1 MFGDRLKDIR
11 KKAGLKQS
19 DLARQLG
26 LERSTIAK
34 YEVNASTPPD
44 DIKIRI
50 ANIFNVS
57 LDYLLCQTD
66 NPDRAGE
73 ESALI
78 LSGVELEMVAIF
90 RALSTEGQSYIRQQ
104 LYIAQQ
110 IYKKADTVSGM
121 EAAEV
126 G

>member
-1 MFGDRLKDIR
+1 MFGDRLKDLR
-11 KKAGLKQS
+11 KKAGIIQS
-19 DLARQLG
+19 DLAKRLG
-26 LERSTIAK
+26 IERSTIAK
-34 YEVNASTPPD
+34 YEVNQTMPPYD
-44 DIKIRI
+44 TLIKISRV
-50 ANIFNVS
+50 FNVS

-78 LSGVELEMVAIF
+78 LSNIEIEMVAIL
-90 RALSTEGQSYIRQQ
+90 RALSPEGQTYIRQQ

-110 IYKKADTVSGM
+110 IYKKAADLPGM
-121 EAAEV
+121 ESQNV

>member
-11 KKAGLKQS
+11 KKAGLNQS
-19 DLARQLG
+19 DLAKQLG
-26 LERSTIAK
+26 LDRSTIAK

-78 LSGVELEMVAIF
+78 LSGIEIEMVAIF
-90 RALSTEGQSYIRQQ
+90 RALSKEGQTYIRQQ

-110 IYKKADTVSGM
+110 IYKKPDSLSGL
-121 EAAEV
+121 ESEKI